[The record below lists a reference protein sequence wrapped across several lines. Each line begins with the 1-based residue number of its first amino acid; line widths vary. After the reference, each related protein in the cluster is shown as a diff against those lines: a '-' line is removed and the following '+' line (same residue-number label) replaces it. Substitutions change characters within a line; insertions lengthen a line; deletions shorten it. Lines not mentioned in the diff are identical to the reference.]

1 LSDNIGLPD
10 DLQRSQPSGIDVQE
24 LHAVSTA
31 TNAASVH
38 DVEKLDRA
46 DLIHGFS
53 TLHAQAT
60 NDVVVIKSASGLEVI
75 DHRGRRFLDAGGGLW
90 CMNVGYGRQAIAD
103 VAALQMAKL
112 PYFHSFGFFSNEPL
126 IRLAERILKLAPGGM
141 VRAMFCSSGSEA
153 NDTQIKVVRRY
164 NNLLGRPEKKKIIAR
179 LGSYHGSTVAAGS
192 LSGLPM
198 MHETFDLP
206 IPGILHTLSTDY
218 HRRPKNIATPEQF
231 TQYLLDNL
239 TRLIE
244 TEGPHTIAAFIAEPI
259 TGTGGVLVPP
269 PGYFR
274 EVKRVL
280 DHYDILMIA
289 DEVITGFGRTGAW
302 FASQSLDLRP
312 DLVSIAKGLTSG
324 YFPMSA
330 CLLSARVADVL
341 YADTSPHAMFAHG
354 FTWSGHPVGA
364 AIANANLDILERED
378 LPGNAARVGTH
389 LMERLR
395 ERFQGHS
402 LVGEIRGKGLLI
414 GIELDADPA
423 VRKPFAQHAKVSS
436 LLSKACFE
444 ERLLVRGGHDRTI
457 AALAPPLIAT
467 KADADEIVARLGRAI
482 DRVAA
487 EVKAAG
493 LAV

>member
-1 LSDNIGLPD
+1 M
-10 DLQRSQPSGIDVQE
+10 
-24 LHAVSTA
+24 A
-31 TNAASVH
+31 TQTILASAPE
-38 DVEKLDRA
+38 VERLDRT
-46 DLIHGFS
+46 DVVHGFS

-60 NDVVVIKSASGLEVI
+60 NEVVVIKSATGMRVT
-75 DHRGRRFLDAGGGLW
+75 DHRGREFLDAGGGLW

-103 VAALQMAKL
+103 VAAAQMAKL
-112 PYFHSFGFFSNEPL
+112 PYFHSFGLFSNEPL
-126 IRLAERILKLAPGGM
+126 ILLADRLLKLAPPGM
-141 VRAMFCSSGSEA
+141 TRAIFCSSGSEA

-164 NNLLGRPEKKKIIAR
+164 NNLLGRPAKKKIIAR
-179 LGSYHGSTVAAGS
+179 MSSYHGSTVAAAS

-218 HRRPKNIATPEQF
+218 HRRPAHVGTPEQF
-231 TQYLLDNL
+231 TQYLVDNL

-244 TEGPHTIAAFIAEPI
+244 AEGPDTIAAFIAEPI

-274 EVKRVL
+274 EVRRVL
-280 DHYDILMIA
+280 DRYDILLIA
-289 DEVITGFGRTGAW
+289 DEVITGFGRTGDW
-302 FASQSLDLRP
+302 FASPALEIKP

-324 YFPMSA
+324 YFPMSG
-330 CLLSARVADVL
+330 CLLSAKVADVL
-341 YADTSPHAMFAHG
+341 YADTSSHAMFAHG

-364 AIANANLDILERED
+364 AIANANLDIMESED
-378 LPGNAARVGTH
+378 LPGNAARVGAY
-389 LMERLR
+389 LIERLR
-395 ERFQGHS
+395 ERFAGHP
-402 LVGEIRGKGLLI
+402 LVGEIRGRGLLL

-423 VRKPFAQHAKVSS
+423 TRRPFTHYPKVSS

-457 AALAPPLIAT
+457 ASLAPPLLAT
-467 KADADEIVARLGRAI
+467 RADADEIVVRLGRAI
-482 DRVAA
+482 DRVNA

-493 LAV
+493 LAA

>member
-1 LSDNIGLPD
+1 MTVATQTNPAPAPD
-10 DLQRSQPSGIDVQE
+10 FEQ
-24 LHAVSTA
+24 
-31 TNAASVH
+31 
-38 DVEKLDRA
+38 LDRA
-46 DLIHGFS
+46 DIVHGFS

-60 NDVVVIKSASGLEVI
+60 NDVVVIESADGLRVT
-75 DHRGRRFLDAGGGLW
+75 DNRGREFLDAGGGLW

-103 VAALQMAKL
+103 VAAAQMAKL
-112 PYFHSFGFFSNEPL
+112 PYFHSFGLFSNEPL
-126 IRLAERILKLAPGGM
+126 IRLADRLLKLAPPGM
-141 VRAMFCSSGSEA
+141 TRAIFCSSGSEA

-164 NNLLGRPEKKKIIAR
+164 NNLLGRHEKKKFIAR
-179 LGSYHGSTVAAGS
+179 MNSYHGSTVAAAS

-198 MHETFDLP
+198 MHEKFDLP
-206 IPGILHTLSTDY
+206 IPGIVHTLSTDY
-218 HRRPKNIATPEQF
+218 HRRPAHIENPAQF
-231 TQYLLDNL
+231 TQYLVDDL

-244 TEGPHTIAAFIAEPI
+244 AEGPHTIAAFIAEPI

-274 EVKRVL
+274 EVRRVL

-302 FASQSLDLRP
+302 FASPALELKP
-312 DLVSIAKGLTSG
+312 DLMSIAKGLTSG
-324 YFPMSA
+324 YFPMSG

-341 YADTSPHAMFAHG
+341 YADKSSHAMFAHG

-364 AIANANLDILERED
+364 AIANANLDIMERED
-378 LPGNAARVGTH
+378 LPGNAARVGAY
-389 LMERLR
+389 LIERLR
-395 ERFQGHS
+395 ERFAGHP

-423 VRKPFAQHAKVSS
+423 TRKPFAQYPKVSG

-444 ERLLVRGGHDRTI
+444 ERLLVRGGHDRAM
-457 AALAPPLIAT
+457 AALAPPLLVT

-482 DRVAA
+482 DRVST

-493 LAV
+493 LAA

>member
-1 LSDNIGLPD
+1 VTRNVAGFK
-10 DLQRSQPSGIDVQE
+10 QE
-24 LHAVSTA
+24 CVAVSTS
-31 TNAASVH
+31 TNAACTPEI
-38 DVEKLDRA
+38 EKLDRA
-46 DLIHGFS
+46 DLMHGFS

-60 NDVVVIKSASGLEVI
+60 SDVVIVSSANGLEVT
-75 DHRGRRFLDAGGGLW
+75 DNRGRRFLDAGGGLW
-90 CMNVGYGRQAIAD
+90 CMNVGYGRQEIAD
-103 VAALQMAKL
+103 IAATQMAKL
-112 PYFHSFGFFSNEPL
+112 PYFHSFGSFSNEPL
-126 IRLAERILKLAPGGM
+126 IRLAERVLKLAPAGM
-141 VRAMFCSSGSEA
+141 VRAIFCSSGSEV
-153 NDTQIKVVRRY
+153 NDTQVKVVRRY
-164 NNLLGRPEKKKIIAR
+164 NNLLGRPDKKKIISR

-218 HRRPKNIATPEQF
+218 HRRPKEIDTPEQF

-244 TEGPHTIAAFIAEPI
+244 TEGPQTIAAFIAEPI

-289 DEVITGFGRTGAW
+289 DEVITGFGRTGTW
-302 FASQSLDLRP
+302 FASPFFDLKP
-312 DLVSIAKGLTSG
+312 DLMSIAKGLTSG

-330 CLLSARVADVL
+330 CLISAKVADVL
-341 YADTSPHAMFAHG
+341 YADKSAHAMFAHG

-364 AIANANLDILERED
+364 AIANANIDILEREE
-378 LPGNAARVGTH
+378 LPANAAQVGTY
-389 LMERLR
+389 LMKRLR
-395 ERFQGHS
+395 ERFEGHP

-414 GIELDADPA
+414 GIELDADPGT
-423 VRKPFAQHAKVSS
+423 RKPFAQYAKVSS

-444 ERLLVRGGHDRTI
+444 ERLLLRGGHDRTI
-457 AALAPPLIAT
+457 AAIAPPLIAT
-467 KADADEIVARLGRAI
+467 MTDADEIVARLGRGI

-487 EVKAAG
+487 ELNSAA
-493 LAV
+493 LAI

>member
-1 LSDNIGLPD
+1 
-10 DLQRSQPSGIDVQE
+10 V
-24 LHAVSTA
+24 A
-31 TNAASVH
+31 TQTILASAPE
-38 DVEKLDRA
+38 VERLDRT
-46 DLIHGFS
+46 DVVHGFS

-60 NDVVVIKSASGLEVI
+60 NEVVVIKSATGMRVT
-75 DHRGRRFLDAGGGLW
+75 DHRGREFLDAGGGLW

-103 VAALQMAKL
+103 VAAAQMAKL
-112 PYFHSFGFFSNEPL
+112 PYFHSFGLFSNEPL
-126 IRLAERILKLAPGGM
+126 ILLADRLLKLAPPGM
-141 VRAMFCSSGSEA
+141 TRAIFCSSGSEA

-164 NNLLGRPEKKKIIAR
+164 NNLLGRPAKKKIIAR
-179 LGSYHGSTVAAGS
+179 MSSYHGSTVAAAS

-218 HRRPKNIATPEQF
+218 HRRPAHVGTPEQF
-231 TQYLLDNL
+231 TQYLVDNL

-244 TEGPHTIAAFIAEPI
+244 AEGPDTIAAFIAEPI

-274 EVKRVL
+274 EVRRVL
-280 DHYDILMIA
+280 DRYDILLIA
-289 DEVITGFGRTGAW
+289 DEVITGFGRTGDW
-302 FASQSLDLRP
+302 FASPALEIKP

-324 YFPMSA
+324 YFPMSG
-330 CLLSARVADVL
+330 CLLSAKVADVL
-341 YADTSPHAMFAHG
+341 YADTSSHAMFAHG

-364 AIANANLDILERED
+364 AIANANLDIMESED
-378 LPGNAARVGTH
+378 LPGNAARVGAY
-389 LMERLR
+389 LIERLR
-395 ERFQGHS
+395 ERFAGHP
-402 LVGEIRGKGLLI
+402 LVGEIRGRGLLL

-423 VRKPFAQHAKVSS
+423 TRRPFTHYPKVSS

-457 AALAPPLIAT
+457 ASLAPPLLAT
-467 KADADEIVARLGRAI
+467 RADADEIVVRLGRAI
-482 DRVAA
+482 DRVNA

-493 LAV
+493 LAA